1 MQPLLEIDREQFV
14 PRFDRSPF
22 VVRHHVEEEPLFT
35 IPALIDLA
43 RQLPECSVE
52 YQSGKVPVGLDPALA
67 PKTGL
72 SLEETLRTIEDC
84 ASWVVLKHVEQV
96 PLYRAVMT
104 RALGEVAAA
113 HPELTGQILDPAAF
127 VFVSSAASVTP
138 FHIDPE
144 HNFLLQIRGRKTMY
158 VWDPK
163 DRRALPEEEL
173 ERFHAGGHR
182 NLAFADEL
190 QAQATRFD
198 LTPGDALHVPTTA
211 PHWVQNG
218 EAVSIS
224 LSVTFRTPGNYRREA
239 LYRINARLRSLRL
252 NPQPPG
258 ASPLADRLKLASF
271 EALRRARR
279 VVRRPAAPTAPAD
292 VA

>member
-1 MQPLLEIDREQFV
+1 MQPLLEIDRDQLV
-14 PRFDRSPF
+14 PCFDRRPF
-22 VVRHHVEEEPLFT
+22 VVRHHVEEQPLFT
-35 IPALIDLA
+35 IPALVELA
-43 RQLPECSVE
+43 GRLPEGSVE
-52 YQSGKVPVGLDPALA
+52 YQSGRVPVGLDPAA
-67 PKTGL
+67 VPKTGL
-72 SLEETLRTIEDC
+72 SLVETLRTIEDC

-96 PLYRAVMT
+96 PAYRSVMA
-104 RALGEVAAA
+104 RALGEVAAV

-138 FHIDPE
+138 YHIDPE
-144 HNFLLQIRGRKTMY
+144 HNFLLQIRGQKTMY
-158 VWDPK
+158 VWDPA

-182 NLAFADEL
+182 NLSFADEL
-190 QAQATRFD
+190 QDQATRFD

-224 LSVTFRTPGNYRREA
+224 LSVTFRTPANYRREA
-239 LYRINARLRSLRL
+239 LYRINAQLRKVHLR
-252 NPQPPG
+252 PQPPG
-258 ASPLADRLKLASF
+258 SSPMADRLKLAGF

-279 VVRRPAAPTAPAD
+279 AVRRPAPAD
-292 VA
+292 AA